1 MPVDDDAQPPAQPPQ
16 AVAAWLAV
24 LYRGS
29 QAVIS
34 ATRLGVPDAL
44 GKGATTS
51 AEVARATGTNPGMM
65 HRLLRALAAFEV
77 VRDLGDGAFELT
89 AVGDCLRADAP
100 QSVRPLVLM
109 WGSDSSWQACSRL
122 AECVRTGENAYRLL
136 HGVDNLFPYLDE
148 DPDQARIFDAGQSAG
163 SAVIGSIAAQ
173 AYDFSGIRRVVDV
186 GGGHGK
192 VLASVLKA
200 HPGLRGTLFD
210 LPRVVE
216 GAAAS
221 LAAEGVADRCEAVG
235 GDMFQAV
242 PAGGDLYLLSHV
254 IHDWG
259 DADAVRVLQSCRRA
273 MQAEAKLVILD
284 RVMPERIE
292 PSLAAQAHVLSDLT
306 MMIAHGGARER
317 TATEFEGLL
326 GAAGLE
332 LLRIVPTRAPVSLI
346 EAAPA

>member
-1 MPVDDDAQPPAQPPQ
+1 MPIDDGTHPPRRPPQ

-34 ATRLGVPDAL
+34 ATRLAVPDAL
-44 GKGATTS
+44 GKGARTS
-51 AEVARATGTNPGMM
+51 AEVAQATGTNPAMM

-77 VRDLGDGAFELT
+77 VRDLGNGRFELT

-109 WGSDSSWQACSRL
+109 WGSESSWQACSKL
-122 AECVRTGENAYRLL
+122 AECVRTGENAYRIL
-136 HGVDNLFPYLDE
+136 HGVDNLFPYLDK
-148 DPDQARIFDAGQSAG
+148 DPEQACIFDAGQSAG
-163 SAVIGSIAAQ
+163 SAVIGTVAAQ
-173 AYDFSGIRRVVDV
+173 AYDFTGIGRVVDV

-192 VLASVLKA
+192 VLASILKA
-200 HPGLRGTLFD
+200 HPALRGTLFD
-210 LPRVVE
+210 LPRVVQ
-216 GAAAS
+216 GAAVN
-221 LAAEGVADRCEAVG
+221 LAAEGVTDRCEVLG
-235 GDMFQAV
+235 GDMFDAV

-259 DADAVRVLQSCRRA
+259 DADATRVLQSCRRA
-273 MQAEAKLVILD
+273 MQPEARLVILD
-284 RVMPERIE
+284 RVMPERVE
-292 PSLAAQAHVLSDLT
+292 PSLEVQGHVLSDLT

-317 TATEFEGLL
+317 TAGEFEALL
-326 GAAGLE
+326 GAAGLR
-332 LLRIVPTRAPVSLI
+332 LLRIVPTRAPVSLV

>member
-1 MPVDDDAQPPAQPPQ
+1 MPDTGNSKMPPQ
-16 AVAAWLAV
+16 AVAALLAV

-34 ATRLGVPDAL
+34 ATKLGVPDAL
-44 GKGATTS
+44 GEGARTS
-51 AEVARATGTNPGMM
+51 TEVAQATGTRPDMM

-77 VRDLGDGAFELT
+77 VRDLGDGRFELT

-109 WGSDSSWQACSRL
+109 YGNDSSWEACGRL
-122 AECVRTGENAYRLL
+122 AECVRTGDNAYRIL
-136 HGVDNLFPYLDE
+136 HGVDNLFPFLDDHPE
-148 DPDQARIFDAGQSAG
+148 DARIFDAGQSAG
-163 SAVIGSIAAQ
+163 SAMVGAVAAQ
-173 AYDFSGIRRVVDV
+173 AYDFAGIGRIVDV

-192 VLASVLKA
+192 VLASILKA

-210 LPRVVE
+210 LPRVAQ

-221 LAAEGVADRCEAVG
+221 LAREGVADRCEAVG
-235 GDMFQAV
+235 GDMFKAV
-242 PAGGDLYLLSHV
+242 PAGGDLYLLCHV

-259 DADAVRVLQSCRRA
+259 DADATRVLKSCHAA
-273 MQAEAKLVILD
+273 MKPKAKLLILD

-292 PSLAAQAHVLSDLT
+292 PRPDVQAKVLLDLT
-306 MMIAHGGARER
+306 MMIAHGEARER
-317 TATEFEGLL
+317 TLGEFANLL
-326 GAAGLE
+326 AAADLR
-332 LLRIVPTRAPVSLI
+332 LLRVVPTGTPVSLI